1 MPGRGEGRS
10 GAWQTDVVR
19 PLRVVAGSR
28 IVPAP
33 AGEIFDLLASPARHP
48 EFDGSGTVREVRGR
62 RTPERLY
69 LGATFGMQMRWGAP
83 YAILNEVVEFD
94 EDRQIGW
101 RHFAGHIWRYRL
113 ESLGPGSTRVTEEFD
128 PRPSRW
134 PRATRLLGWERRN
147 QLAIEQTLANL
158 VEWAA
163 NR

>member
-1 MPGRGEGRS
+1 M
-10 GAWQTDVVR
+10 R
-19 PLRVVAGSR
+19 PLHVVAGTR

-33 AGEIFDLLASPARHP
+33 AADIFDLLACPARHP

-62 RTPERLY
+62 RTPERLF

-83 YAILNEVVEFD
+83 YQILNEVVEF
-94 EDRQIGW
+94 EEGRRIGW

-113 ESLGPGSTRVTEEFD
+113 EPLRPDSTRVTEEFD
-128 PRPSRW
+128 PRPSRY

-147 QLAIEQTLANL
+147 QHAIEHTLANL

-163 NR
+163 DRR